1 MSYADK
7 YGHLLE
13 TGTPV
18 RTNQGDYGVVSS
30 LFMKNNEQWATVQG
44 PYMTGTKHE
53 FPTHK
58 IWKQDTDVGAQ
69 EGGSSKT
76 LSELVN
82 DWKGRQILHGGT
94 WKEIVGVQAH
104 GETNPNGA
112 YTVTAHSFYLEGGD
126 EIYEYESRLGQV
138 SFQTRTPDEHTLQSG
153 DATQDL
159 DQQETTELYNQII
172 FGDHSVSTPAVTR
185 PPRSCPPPNSLSS
198 L

>member
-18 RTNQGDYGVVSS
+18 RTNDGDYGVVSS
-30 LFMKNNEQWATVQG
+30 LFMKNNAPWATVQG

-53 FPTHK
+53 FPTRK
-58 IWKQDTDVGAQ
+58 IWKQGTDVGAE
-69 EGGSSKT
+69 EGGSSRT

-94 WKEIVGVQAH
+94 WKKIVGVEEH
-104 GETNPNGA
+104 GETNRQGV
-112 YTVTAHSFYLEGGD
+112 YRTTAHSFYLEGGD
-126 EIYEYESRLGQV
+126 EIYEFDSRLSKV
-138 SFQTRTPDEHTLQSG
+138 SFQTRTPDSQTLAKTST

-159 DQQETTELYNQII
+159 DQQETGII
-172 FGDHSVSTPAVTR
+172 QRDNLRGPFSEHPGR
-185 PPRSCPPPNSLSS
+185 
-198 L
+198 